1 MGRRIRA
8 SLVVAAARFDPRSQE
23 TSTGAGVLAEESGQG
38 AYKCHLSCFRN
49 GSWRLQV
56 TVAVKELQGSLMKVQ
71 VAAHFDDIITKPLLT
86 GALESFE
93 RYSCSKEYSY
103 RDMSLCMNPLCF
115 SFAGLL

>member
-23 TSTGAGVLAEESGQG
+23 TSTGAGEESGQG

-56 TVAVKELQGSLMKVQ
+56 SAAVKELQGSVMKVQ
-71 VAAHFDDIITKPLLT
+71 VAAHLDDIITKPLLT
-86 GALESFE
+86 GGLETFK